1 MECNKQK
8 ILKVWKINPKQTA
21 VDIFAIILIII
32 QVSKPLKTFL
42 MMKYIDNNFRKK
54 LNRKCFLYSIN
65 AIFSHKNS
73 LTIYNI
79 KMNYYYLQIIKN
91 I

>member
-1 MECNKQK
+1 
-8 ILKVWKINPKQTA
+8 
-21 VDIFAIILIII
+21 
-32 QVSKPLKTFL
+32 